1 MKTDHVLT
9 DGELHDLVARTLDAV
24 AGAVGEPAPLQ
35 SEPRRRHR
43 WVLPCAA
50 ASLVALGIGS
60 LVLLAT
66 RDAQPL
72 PPLEGSGPTLG
83 EFGFTDEETVAVESA
98 QDRMIRDCMATR
110 GQPYGLQTGLA
121 RQRRNGA
128 LDEYWSEIGRTDAT
142 RAATLGYQ
150 PSVHTRSSEPNAASF
165 DDPAFVMAFQGAGP
179 ESGPQVDIVDPRT
192 GEPTGA
198 GQMAG
203 GCFGQVMAFLYGDQ
217 GRFTSVD
224 SFFLNEL
231 DAIQRGYANDPRL
244 AESMDAWAEC
254 MGGKGYRWEHPLDPM
269 LHFADENSFDV
280 ANRTPSAE
288 EVRTAT
294 DDVACKQSTGLLE
307 AARELWIA
315 YGRRAVTEAP
325 DIAAEHRMFVD
336 AAVAR
341 SAQFEAGELRGPWR
355 NDRSSAAPVNT
366 DRCTWLPDGT
376 RLDMSAGER
385 AELMQ
390 YLGYVA
396 AAIVD
401 DAPAATAGPNEA
413 NGTSSLVPPPWL
425 INGGD
430 CRQHVTADDVDAAM
444 AALEG

>member
-1 MKTDHVLT
+1 VKTDHVLT
-9 DGELHDLVARTLDAV
+9 DDELHLLVARTLDAV
-24 AGAVGEPAPLQ
+24 AGAVGEPVPLHAD
-35 SEPRRRHR
+35 PRRRYR

-50 ASLVALGIGS
+50 ASIVALGIGS
-60 LVLLAT
+60 LVVLAT
-66 RDAQPL
+66 RDARPL
-72 PPLEGSGPTLG
+72 PPLEGTGPTLG
-83 EFGFTDEETVAVESA
+83 EFGFTDDEVVAVETA

-128 LDEYWSEIGRTDAT
+128 LDEFWSEIGRTDPS

-150 PSVHTRSSEPNAASF
+150 PSIVTRSSEPNAASF
-165 DDPAFVMAFQGAGP
+165 DDPAFVTAYDGG

-198 GQMAG
+198 GQKAG
-203 GCFGQVMAFLYGDQ
+203 GCFGQVMGFLYGDQ

-244 AESMDAWAEC
+244 TESVSTWADC
-254 MGGKGYRWEHPLDPM
+254 MNGKGYHWEHPLDPM
-269 LHFADENSFDV
+269 LHFADKNSFDV

-288 EVRTAT
+288 EVRTAA

-307 AARELWIA
+307 TARELWIA

-336 AAVAR
+336 TAVAR

-355 NDRSSAAPVNT
+355 NERSSAAPANT
-366 DRCTWLPDGT
+366 DQCTWLPDGT
-376 RLDMSAGER
+376 PLDMSAGER
-385 AELMQ
+385 AELME
-390 YLGYVA
+390 YLDHVDAAVA
-396 AAIVD
+396 D
-401 DAPAATAGPNEA
+401 DGPAVGAD
-413 NGTSSLVPPPWL
+413 TSSIFPPPWL
-425 INGGD
+425 INGGA
-430 CRQHVTADDVDAAM
+430 CRRHVTADDVDAAI
-444 AALEG
+444 AALAD